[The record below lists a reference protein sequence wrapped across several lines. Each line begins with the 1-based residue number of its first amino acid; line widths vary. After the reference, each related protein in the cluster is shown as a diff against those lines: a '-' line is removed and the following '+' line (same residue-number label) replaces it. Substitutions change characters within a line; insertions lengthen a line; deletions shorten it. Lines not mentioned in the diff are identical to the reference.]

1 MADNAI
7 DEAAPVKEEVNYL
20 CCGCCCEIQVVKPIT
35 EITASS
41 DQIKLDETDKQDL
54 DVFISSLST
63 PPAGSK
69 IVMDHGLMSV
79 IVGKMRQPEIY
90 VAGLSYQ
97 TRLQRKLEGD
107 MAEMERARGMAFGKL
122 RAKAKQLDANA
133 VLNIKVDLEEVGQAS
148 VVYASGNAVQLD
160 NSSNVGKLRIGGG
173 GSGELNWAGHDVPP
187 YMPWGDIDSTTDSTT
202 VKPVEPLEVS
212 MSRGEKN

>member
-7 DEAAPVKEEVNYL
+7 NEAAPVKEEVKYL
-20 CCGCCCEIQVVKPIT
+20 CCGCCCPIQEVKPIT

-79 IVGKMRQPEIY
+79 IVGKMRQPMIY
-90 VAGLSYQ
+90 GAGLQGLSYQ

-133 VLNIKVDLEEVGQAS
+133 VLNIKIDLEEVGQAS

-160 NSSNVGKLRIGGG
+160 NSSNVGKLRVGGG

-187 YMPWGDIDSTTDSTT
+187 YMPWGDTDSTT